1 MRSLLCSVLFVGVAV
16 LGAQAPPDAAGVWR
30 QPTVRAQGTA
40 TATAKPD
47 QVRIDIGVVTQASTA
62 QQAGAD
68 NARQFTAVV
77 AELKKVVGD
86 KGEIQTVS
94 YGISPNYRY
103 SKEGGTPTI
112 TGYTATNNV
121 RVTSTDVDASGKIID
136 AASRVG
142 ANAIRGIEFS
152 LRNEQALRAKALA
165 EATRSARANA
175 DAMAAGAGMKIVRV
189 LRIEDSSQ
197 GEVRPFQERS
207 VMMMKA
213 PMADSA
219 QTPME
224 AGNIRVEVSVVLTGE
239 LGN

>member
-1 MRSLLCSVLFVGVAV
+1 MRYLWSTMLLAALT
-16 LGAQAPPDAAGVWR
+16 LGAQTPPSDANFWR
-30 QPTVRAQGTA
+30 QPTVRAQGSA

-47 QVRIDIGVVTQASTA
+47 QVRIDIGVVTQAATA

-77 AELKKVVGD
+77 TELKKVLGA

-103 SKEGGTPTI
+103 PKEGGTPTI

-121 RVTSTDVDASGKIID
+121 RVTSPDVDASGKIID

-152 LRNEQALRAKALA
+152 LRNEQALRAVALT
-165 EATRSARANA
+165 EATRQARANA
-175 DAMAAGAGMKIVRV
+175 DAMASGAGMKIVRI
-189 LRIEDSSQ
+189 LRIEENTQ
-197 GEVRPFQERS
+197 GEGRQFAERG

-213 PMADSA
+213 QAADSMP
-219 QTPME
+219 TPVE
-224 AGNIRVEVSVVLTGE
+224 AGNIRVEVNVVLTGE
-239 LGN
+239 LGS